1 LDQLTDISDE
11 SLTTGRI
18 PGALNIAISI
28 LAFSVAGF
36 ALWAASNSNSW
47 LVILLAAIIFSFVNN
62 TIFSLLH
69 EAVHGLFH
77 TNQKVN
83 EVFGSLCAAFF
94 PTALS
99 FQRICHL
106 GHHRRN
112 RSDAELFDYY
122 FPDDNKL
129 LKYTQW
135 YGILTGVYWIMPPL
149 GCLLYLIAP
158 WALNSNIFRGKNSKV
173 AQQSGVDAMLS
184 GFDEVP
190 GGRIRLEIMASILLQ
205 VLLVLALDL
214 TFAGWIICYAA
225 FALNWSALQYAD
237 HAWTERHVRN
247 GAWNLRVNRPVQYL
261 FLNYHHHKAHH
272 QNTNVSW
279 LDLPQ
284 YVDYTE
290 HRPSFLAVY
299 RNMWLGP
306 RPYPEVPA
314 GILGKDR
321 C

>member
-1 LDQLTDISDE
+1 VTAERL
-11 SLTTGRI
+11 
-18 PGALNIAISI
+18 PGALNISI
-28 LAFSVAGF
+28 SVAAMAVAAL
-36 ALWAASNSNSW
+36 ALWIASNSGSW
-47 LVILLAAIIFSFVNN
+47 IAILLAAIIFSFVNN

-77 TNQKVN
+77 SSHKVN
-83 EVFGSLCAAFF
+83 EIFGSLCAAFF

-122 FPDDNKL
+122 YPDDNKF

-135 YGILTGVYWIMPPL
+135 YGILTGVYWLMPPL
-149 GCLLYLIAP
+149 GCLIYLIAP
-158 WALNSNIFRGKNSKV
+158 WALKINFFRGADSKV
-173 AQQSGVDAMLS
+173 AQQTGLDAMLS
-184 GFDEVP
+184 GFNDVP
-190 GGRIRLEIMASILLQ
+190 GRRIRLEIVASILLQ
-205 VLLVLALDL
+205 VSLFKFLNL
-214 TFAGWIICYAA
+214 TWTGWLICYAA

-237 HAWTERHVRN
+237 HAWTDRDVRN
-247 GAWNLRVNRPVQYL
+247 GAWNLRVNLLVQYL

-272 QNTNVSW
+272 QNTSVSW
-279 LDLPQ
+279 LHLPK
-284 YVDYTE
+284 YVDFLE

-306 RPYPEVPA
+306 RPYPEVPT
-314 GILGKDR
+314 GILRDD
-321 C
+321 